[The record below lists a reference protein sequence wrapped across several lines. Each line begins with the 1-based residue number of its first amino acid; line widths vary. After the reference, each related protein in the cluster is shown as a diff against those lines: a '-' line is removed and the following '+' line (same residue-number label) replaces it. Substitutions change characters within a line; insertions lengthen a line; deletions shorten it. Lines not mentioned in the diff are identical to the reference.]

1 MSGVL
6 KVLLDQDLEKLDNRA
21 CLIGD
26 GAVVLILT
34 FDEESASLM
43 EDTDRDG
50 GTSKSPANLFDH
62 R

>member
-26 GAVVLILT
+26 GAVILILT

-50 GTSKSPANLFDH
+50 GTLKSLANAFDH

>member
-1 MSGVL
+1 ML

-26 GAVVLILT
+26 GAVILILT

-50 GTSKSPANLFDH
+50 GTLKSPANSFDH